1 MSPLYLMRHGPLAVS
16 GAPVGWR
23 DDPPSDEAVRR
34 WPAVKEHLLALGVV
48 RVLSSDLARA
58 RVPAV
63 DLGLPHDEL
72 RALREQSFGQWEGLP
87 WSDNADAAFIYADPI
102 TAVPPGGESFK
113 ICAARAIAAA
123 VMALDERPTLI
134 VAHAGSLRAILAAW
148 IGLPIP
154 RALDLAWDPYGLT
167 CLDRY
172 DIGRGVLR
180 WHNRV
185 PG

>member
-1 MSPLYLMRHGPLAVS
+1 MSPLYLLRPGPLAVS

-23 DDPPSDEAVRR
+23 DDPPSDEAQRR
-34 WPAVKEHLLALGVV
+34 WPAVKNHLLGLGLA

-58 RVPAV
+58 RVPAA

-87 WSDNADAAFIYADPI
+87 WSDNADAAYIYADPI
-102 TAVPPGGESFK
+102 TAIPPGGEAFK
-113 ICAARAIAAA
+113 TCAARSIAAA

-134 VAHAGSLRAILAAW
+134 LAHAGSLRAILAAW

-154 RALDLAWDPYGLT
+154 RALDLAWDPYGLS

-172 DIGRGVLR
+172 DVGRGVLR